1 MKKRGC
7 FRSSTMALLL
17 LFATLTAGC
26 SGMGQVT
33 VPEASD
39 GDAAEPTEEMVSP
52 KPVSV
57 EEAIVG
63 DWETIDGAHR
73 MIFFEDGTV
82 SAGSD
87 GEMSSGTWHMMGE
100 LLIITDPYGES
111 QIFDYVEINDNA
123 LTLESNGITETFYNN
138 NAELSGDD
146 KAVEDLVAQLL
157 DSAIFAETRDDLFAG
172 ATERQEYYA
181 FGDPLDAS
189 SEFSYVFLRTYEFP
203 YLKETA
209 ADLVSFGYNRN
220 ADDFYV
226 LYSQPFEETLSLIGR
241 QEEWEDWQVEGQW
254 TYELDEPSEPYISL
268 VLNITRAEG
277 RTFDISYDYTYR
289 SIVNLPI
296 NDRVEISNSG
306 TYTAEEPYI
315 VNEDRELLIDLD
327 GEVSICLERNTG
339 VIFHYL
345 TSYYPMTRS

>member
-1 MKKRGC
+1 MKGTVEMKNPNL
-7 FRSSTMALLL
+7 FRSPVVALLFLFTML
-17 LFATLTAGC
+17 LSSCSDNTQSSVSEGSSNETAGLE
-26 SGMGQVT
+26 ST
-33 VPEASD
+33 SI
-39 GDAAEPTEEMVSP
+39 AEN
-52 KPVSV
+52 
-57 EEAIVG
+57 IVG
-63 DWETIDGAHR
+63 DWETIDGEHR
-73 MIFFEDGTV
+73 IIFFEDGTV
-82 SAGSD
+82 SIGSNGD
-87 GEMSSGTWHMMGE
+87 MSSGTWHMMGE

-172 ATERQEYYA
+172 ASERQEYYV

-339 VIFHYL
+339 VIFRYL
-345 TSYYPMTRS
+345 TSYYPMMQS